1 MDQHEDD
8 NIRASVD
15 NFRASHAFDKVM
27 NQEPSAQQE
36 DDGNFFREFVSKIEQ
51 KHKTNVNEAEP
62 PVFDFY
68 SFPQKVKK
76 EYAKY
81 DDKAFKKDLERFQDP
96 NGADEVDVRN
106 IIRTALQ
113 VEDET
118 RQMKS
123 KIVGGKFD
131 PLY

>member
-1 MDQHEDD
+1 M
-8 NIRASVD
+8 
-15 NFRASHAFDKVM
+15 
-27 NQEPSAQQE
+27 
-36 DDGNFFREFVSKIEQ
+36 
-51 KHKTNVNEAEP
+51 
-62 PVFDFY
+62 
-68 SFPQKVKK
+68 KK

-118 RQMKS
+118 R
-123 KIVGGKFD
+123 
-131 PLY
+131 